1 MRIIEPSFN
10 ILTEIDGNKILKD
23 LERAGRTCYQSQ
35 DNITDESAK
44 KFISLIIK
52 NKHYTILEHC
62 SVSVKIICDRGISH
76 ELVRHRLASFSQSST
91 RYCNYSK
98 GKFDN
103 EITVIDL
110 ATGFKYDL
118 ADEKDKIK
126 YSIWG
131 KAMCQAEEY
140 YMQMIKAGA
149 KPEEARSVLPN
160 SLKTEIIMTA
170 NLREWIHIFNL
181 RAIGTTGKPHP
192 QIMEIM
198 IPLLRKFQ
206 ELIPVVFDNLTDSVD
221 VQNLL
226 DDIKKELDK
235 DG

>member
-1 MRIIEPSFN
+1 MRIVEPSFK

-44 KFISLIIK
+44 KFISSIIK

-118 ADEKDKIK
+118 ADEKDRVK

-131 KAMCQAEEY
+131 KAMCKAEEY
-140 YMQMIKAGA
+140 YMQMIEAGA

-192 QIMEIM
+192 QIIEIM
-198 IPLLRKFQ
+198 IPMLRKFQ
-206 ELIPVVFDNLTDSVD
+206 ELIPVVFDNLTEK
-221 VQNLL
+221 LPWMHTY
-226 DDIKKELDK
+226 KKIR
-235 DG
+235 